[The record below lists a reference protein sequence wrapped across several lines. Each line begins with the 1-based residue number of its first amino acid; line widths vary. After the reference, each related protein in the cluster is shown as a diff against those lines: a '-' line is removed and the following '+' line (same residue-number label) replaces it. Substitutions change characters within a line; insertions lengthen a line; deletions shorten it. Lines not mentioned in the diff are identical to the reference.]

1 MAESLFV
8 RVDEVC
14 QMLAV
19 SRAEAYR
26 IIKRLNAELAAQGY
40 IVMTGRVNRRYLEE
54 HIYGFRTDTTQACRF
69 HRAGMVDKCLD
80 ICPPFVRQ
88 R

>member
-14 QMLAV
+14 PMLAV

-26 IIKRLNAELAAQGY
+26 IIKRLIAELAAQGY
-40 IVMTGRVNRRYLEE
+40 IVMTGRVNRIAKPNAALLQRKRLW
-54 HIYGFRTDTTQACRF
+54 IGSVTSSL
-69 HRAGMVDKCLD
+69 RA
-80 ICPPFVRQ
+80 RAT
-88 R
+88 

>member
-40 IVMTGRVNRRYLEE
+40 IVMTGRVNRR
-54 HIYGFRTDTTQACRF
+54 
-69 HRAGMVDKCLD
+69 
-80 ICPPFVRQ
+80 
-88 R
+88 

>member
-26 IIKRLNAELAAQGY
+26 IINRLNAELAAQGY

-54 HIYGFRTDTTQACRF
+54 HIYGFRTDTTQ
-69 HRAGMVDKCLD
+69 GGK
-80 ICPPFVRQ
+80 
-88 R
+88 

>member
-40 IVMTGRVNRRYLEE
+40 IVMTGRVNRRYLEG
-54 HIYGFRTDTTQACRF
+54 HIYGFRTDTTQ
-69 HRAGMVDKCLD
+69 GGK
-80 ICPPFVRQ
+80 
-88 R
+88 

>member
-26 IIKRLNAELAAQGY
+26 IIKRLNAQGY

-54 HIYGFRTDTTQACRF
+54 HIYGFRTDTTQ
-69 HRAGMVDKCLD
+69 GGK
-80 ICPPFVRQ
+80 
-88 R
+88 

>member
-8 RVDEVC
+8 KVAEVC

-26 IIKRLNAELAAQGY
+26 IIKRLNAELAAQEY
-40 IVMTGRVNRRYLEE
+40 IVMTGRVNRRYLKE
-54 HIYGFRTDTTQACRF
+54 HIYGFRAEATQ
-69 HRAGMVDKCLD
+69 GGN
-80 ICPPFVRQ
+80 
-88 R
+88 

>member
-40 IVMTGRVNRRYLEE
+40 IVMTGRVNRRYHYRSQNSQE
-54 HIYGFRTDTTQACRF
+54 YPQYSDARF
-69 HRAGMVDKCLD
+69 SR
-80 ICPPFVRQ
+80 
-88 R
+88 